1 MTELA
6 LYEAL
11 QTTRAVRKLR
21 PDPIPDEVLRRV
33 LQAATWAPSGGN
45 RQPWRIIVVR
55 AAETKRVFSKLY
67 QAAWSTYSAP
77 LRAAIGGLPMP
88 ARSKAEKNLAASDY
102 MAEHLHEAPIM
113 LTFCFD
119 PRLLAITD
127 AKLGRPSVVGGAS
140 IYPAVQNTLL
150 ACRAEG
156 LGCVITT
163 MLCQFEPQLRP
174 LLGLPEPWALAC
186 FVPIGYPVGRGHGA
200 PVSRQPVDQM
210 AFSERF
216 GQALSR

>member
-21 PDPIPDEVLRRV
+21 PDPIPDDVLRRV

-55 AAETKRVFSKLY
+55 SPETKHVFGKLY
-67 QAAWSTYSAP
+67 KDAWSQYSAP
-77 LRAAIGGLPMP
+77 LRAAMSGLPEH
-88 ARSKAEKNLAASDY
+88 ARAKADKNLAASDY
-102 MAEHLHEAPIM
+102 MAEHLHEVPIM
-113 LTFCFD
+113 LVYCFD

-127 AKLGRPSVVGGAS
+127 AKLSRPSVVGGAS

-174 LLGLPEPWALAC
+174 LLGLPEPWAFAC

-210 AFSERF
+210 AFGERF
-216 GQALSR
+216 GQPLSR